1 MNVTYLPVYYP
12 SEEEQADPK
21 LYAHNVRQAMV
32 RKTTHIQGNSSHCL
46 SSAWSSHV
54 RNPRH
59 RRFSSSLLCPAR
71 AQADELATSG
81 IQATEH
87 SYEDVILLHHA
98 LRRRYPHDKVCL

>member
-1 MNVTYLPVYYP
+1 MSLCVCYSRP
-12 SEEEQADPK
+12 SLVVSHRNITGNAP
-21 LYAHNVRQAMV
+21 H
-32 RKTTHIQGNSSHCL
+32 TTSH
-46 SSAWSSHV
+46 A

-98 LRRRYPHDKVCL
+98 LRRRYPHDKVSR